1 MYYTTPRIVLA
12 ALKGGSG
19 KTVLS
24 LGLISAWQNM
34 GVDVAP
40 FKKGPDFIDAGW
52 LGVAADSQCYNLDPF
67 LMSKQDILNSLVTN
81 SESADVC
88 LVEGNRGI
96 YDGINVDGKYS
107 TAQLAKLIMS
117 PVLLILDVTMVTRTA
132 AALLKGCQVFDPD
145 LNIACVI
152 LNKVAGPRQEGLIR
166 QTIEK
171 YCAIPV
177 VGAVPKLKQNLFPER
192 HMGLVPS
199 QEKELSMKSITSIRE
214 IAEQHIEITEI
225 LEIARKADPIDL
237 QGTDTPV
244 YAKQQ
249 KSHSHPVIGFI
260 RDSAFWFYYPENLEQ
275 LQAMGA
281 DLVEISAIS
290 AKELPP
296 VDALYIGGG
305 FPETHAEALAENISF
320 RMSLKERIETGL
332 PVYAECGGLMYLGTD
347 LQVNGQKYP
356 MTGALPIR
364 FEFKKRPQG
373 HGYSILEVNRANPY
387 FPLGMLVYGHEF
399 HYSKPVVMGKNI
411 SFAFRV
417 RRGHGID
424 GSMDG
429 IIVKNVLATYTHVHA
444 RGNRYWAES
453 LIRAANKGV
462 VALQEN

>member
-24 LGLISAWQNM
+24 LGLISAWQKM
-34 GVDVAP
+34 GINVAP

-52 LGVAADSQCYNLDPF
+52 LGIAATGQCYNLDPF
-67 LMSKQDILNSLVTN
+67 LMSDQDILASLVTN
-81 SESADVC
+81 SNSADVC
-88 LVEGNRGI
+88 LVEGNRGV

-107 TAQLAKLIMS
+107 TAQLAKLIKA

-145 LNIACVI
+145 VDIACVI
-152 LNKVAGPRQEGLIR
+152 LNRVAGSRQERLIR

-171 YCAIPV
+171 YCGIPV
-177 VGAVPKLKQNLFPER
+177 VGAVPKLKENLFPER

-199 QEKELSMKSITSIRE
+199 QEKELSMKSVASIRE
-214 IAEQHIEITEI
+214 IAEKNIEIDRI
-225 LEIARKADPIDL
+225 LQIARKADPL
-237 QGTDTPV
+237 GMEGTDRPV
-244 YAKQQ
+244 CAKKQ
-249 KSHSHPVIGFI
+249 KSRSNPVIGFV
-260 RDSAFWFYYPENLEQ
+260 RDKAFWFYYPENLEQ
-275 LQAMGA
+275 LQAMGVR
-281 DLVEISAIS
+281 LVEVSALS
-290 AKELPP
+290 DKELPS

-305 FPETHAEALAENISF
+305 FPETHAYALAENVSF

-332 PVYAECGGLMYLGTD
+332 PVYAECGGLMYLGKD
-347 LQVNGQKYP
+347 LQVNGQEYP
-356 MTGALPIR
+356 MTGSLPIR

-373 HGYSILEVNRANPY
+373 HGYSILEVSRANPY

-399 HYSKPVVMGKNI
+399 HYSKPVITEKNI
-411 SFAFRV
+411 SFAFRI

-429 IIVKNVLATYTHVHA
+429 ITVKNVLATYTHIHA
-444 RGNRYWAES
+444 RGNRHWAES
-453 LIRAANKGV
+453 LVRAADRYMRQAGN
-462 VALQEN
+462 